1 MTNSP
6 RHLRPVPSAGREALL
21 DATARVVAREGL
33 RGFTYRAVGSES
45 GTTHG
50 LVSYHFGSREN
61 LLVEAAKRAGHE
73 TLVGFP
79 LQRYGETIREFAI
92 GLPALAAEQA
102 DRHSFMFE
110 MAVEARRNS
119 AIRPEMLAQYSRFRA
134 TTGEALDRLG
144 IHDSSGALARLVFAA
159 IDGLALQQLLDDDA
173 AASELAIRKLQD
185 LLAPL
190 AGGDRQRQ
198 TTPEP

>member
-1 MTNSP
+1 
-6 RHLRPVPSAGREALL
+6 
-21 DATARVVAREGL
+21 
-33 RGFTYRAVGSES
+33 
-45 GTTHG
+45 
-50 LVSYHFGSREN
+50 
-61 LLVEAAKRAGHE
+61 
-73 TLVGFP
+73 
-79 LQRYGETIREFAI
+79 
-92 GLPALAAEQA
+92 
-102 DRHSFMFE
+102 
-110 MAVEARRNS
+110 
-119 AIRPEMLAQYSRFRA
+119 MLAQYSRFRA